1 MVQKYSLNEESFV
14 IKVTKGKFFYICTM
28 ENLNQCILFSGM
40 SEEEIHKVI
49 GQKLGIRTYK
59 NGDKVI
65 SQGDD
70 CNYLYIILEGE
81 VSNSMSHVSGKNMY
95 IESISAPGVLA
106 PAILYAE
113 INKFPVDATAVGTV
127 RILPIP
133 RVEFT
138 YMLQRTPKLL
148 LNFLQMISDRGAF
161 LSTKIRSLS
170 FGTIKSRI
178 AGYLLEIAAQHG
190 SLEFKIIHTQQELA
204 NMFGVTRPALSKT
217 IKEMIDEGLIESNQ
231 KSYIITNK
239 RELYRLFR
247 DKN

>member
-1 MVQKYSLNEESFV
+1 
-14 IKVTKGKFFYICTM
+14 
-28 ENLNQCILFSGM
+28 
-40 SEEEIHKVI
+40 
-49 GQKLGIRTYK
+49 
-59 NGDKVI
+59 
-65 SQGDD
+65 
-70 CNYLYIILEGE
+70 
-81 VSNSMSHVSGKNMY
+81 MY

-190 SLEFKIIHTQQELA
+190 SLEFKIKHTQQELA

>member
-1 MVQKYSLNEESFV
+1 
-14 IKVTKGKFFYICTM
+14 M
-28 ENLNQCILFSGM
+28 ENLNQCMLFSGM
-40 SEEEIHKVI
+40 SDEEIQKVI
-49 GQKLGIRTYK
+49 GQKLGVRTYK

-70 CNYLYIILEGE
+70 CNYLYILLDGE

-95 IESISAPGVLA
+95 IESISAPGVIA

-113 INKFPVDATAVGTV
+113 INKFPVDVTAVGTV

-148 LNFLQMISDRGAF
+148 LNFLQMISNRGAF
-161 LSTKIRSLS
+161 LSAKVRTLC

-178 AGYLLEIAAQHG
+178 AGYLLEVSAQHG
-190 SLEFKIIHTQQELA
+190 SLEFEIKHTQQELA

-217 IKEMIDEGLIESNQ
+217 IKDMIDEGLIESKQ
-231 KSYIITNK
+231 KSYLITNK
-239 RELYRLFR
+239 KELFR
-247 DKN
+247 IFRDRN